1 MDIKELYNNLK
12 TIDPN
17 GNIILPKEYLKKFIL
32 MNILIMQE
40 KRHIDQKEIFN
51 YIKDNG
57 FEIPGVWDNLDLS
70 KQEKFFANANELLNL
85 MKKF

>member
-1 MDIKELYNNLK
+1 MDIKELLSDLK
-12 TIDPN
+12 QVETK
-17 GNIILPKEYLKKFIL
+17 GNIILPKEYLRKFML

-40 KRHIDQKEIFN
+40 KQRIDQKDIFN

-57 FEIPGVWDNLDLS
+57 FEIPGAWDGLDQS
-70 KQEKFFANANELLNL
+70 KREKFLSNFEELLDL

>member
-12 TIDPN
+12 NTDTT

-40 KRHIDQKEIFN
+40 KRYIGQKEIFN

-57 FEIPGVWDNLDLS
+57 FEIPGVWDNLDKT
-70 KQEKFFANANELLNL
+70 KQDKFLKNSEELLKIMEKF
-85 MKKF
+85 